1 MNKKYDV
8 LIIGS
13 GIIGSAIAYFL
24 SKEKI
29 NVGVIEKGNIGE
41 ETSSA
46 CDGLVFLQSKKP
58 GISLKLAL
66 ESVHILQQLQDEF
79 ERDIEYEQNGGLV
92 IINSEIE
99 KKALQQKVK
108 EHQAIGL
115 DIQLLDAKETLKI
128 EPFLSKE
135 ILGSTYCRSDGSINP
150 IALTLA
156 FAETAIKSGINF
168 YQSTEIEDF
177 IYENKHIVGV
187 ISNKQEKFFAE
198 KIVLA
203 TGIYSNK
210 ILSKIN
216 IRLPI
221 KPRRGQII
229 VSEPIA
235 PLLNH
240 AILSGRYLAAK
251 LYPEI
256 LQDLTNPLNKMGI
269 GLVIEQA
276 KSGNLLIGS
285 TREFVGENKEVTFQ
299 GIEYI
304 LKHAI
309 SIIPSL
315 KDINIIRTFSG
326 LRPYTMD
333 GLPIISKLIPYN
345 NLIIAAGH
353 EGDGITLSAITGKLV
368 KQIVLEEK
376 LNYNIEDLDYK
387 RFINPKGRI
396 PRACPWVST

>member
-1 MNKKYDV
+1 MKHKYDV
-8 LIIGS
+8 LVIGA

-24 SKEKI
+24 SKEEMK
-29 NVGVIEKGNIGE
+29 VAVFEKRNIGE
-41 ETSSA
+41 GTSNA
-46 CDGLVFLQSKKP
+46 CDGIVFLQSKKP

-66 ESVHILQQLQDEF
+66 ESIHILDKLRHEF
-79 ERDIEYEQNGGLV
+79 ERDFEYEQKGGLV
-92 IINSEIE
+92 IIDSEVE
-99 KKALQQKVK
+99 KKALSQKVK
-108 EHQAIGL
+108 EHQVFGIEVQML
-115 DIQLLDAKETLKI
+115 DTEETLKI
-128 EPFLSKE
+128 EPFLSQE
-135 ILGSTYCRSDGSINP
+135 ILGSTYCKLDGSINP

-156 FAETAIKSGINF
+156 FAETAIKNGIDF
-168 YQSTEIEDF
+168 YPSTEIENF
-177 IYENKHIVGV
+177 IYENSRMIGI
-187 ISNKQEKFFAE
+187 ISNKQEKFFAD

-210 ILSKIN
+210 LLSKIN
-216 IRLPI
+216 IQLPI
-221 KPRRGQII
+221 KPRRGQVI

-240 AILSGRYLAAK
+240 ALLSGRYLAAK
-251 LYPEI
+251 LFPEM
-256 LQDLTNPLNKMGI
+256 LEDMTNPLNQMGI

-285 TREFVGENKEVTFQ
+285 TREFVGENKEITFK

-315 KDINIIRTFSG
+315 IDTNIIRTFSG
-326 LRPYTMD
+326 LRPYTID
-333 GLPIISKLIPYN
+333 GLPIISKLIPYD
-345 NLIIAAGH
+345 NLFIATGH

-376 LNYNIEDLDYK
+376 LNYNIEELDYK
-387 RFINPKGRI
+387 RFL
-396 PRACPWVST
+396 

>member
-177 IYENKHIVGV
+177 IYEN
-187 ISNKQEKFFAE
+187 N
-198 KIVLA
+198 

-216 IRLPI
+216 IQLPI

-240 AILSGRYLAAK
+240 AILSGRYLATK

-299 GIEYI
+299 GIKYI
-304 LKHAI
+304 LEHAT

-315 KDINIIRTFSG
+315 KDINVIRTFSG
-326 LRPYTMD
+326 LRPYTID
-333 GLPIISKLIPYN
+333 GLPIISKLTPYD

-368 KQIVLEEK
+368 KQMVLEKK
-376 LNYNIEDLDYK
+376 LDYNIDKLDYR
-387 RFINPKGRI
+387 RFNNKKH
-396 PRACPWVST
+396 T

>member
-46 CDGLVFLQSKKP
+46 CEGLVFLQSKKP

-66 ESVHILQQLQDEF
+66 ESIHILKQLQGEF
-79 ERDIEYEQNGGLV
+79 ERDIEYEQKGGLV
-92 IINSEIE
+92 IINSEVE
-99 KKALQQKVK
+99 NNVFKQKVK
-108 EHQAIGL
+108 QLQEIGL
-115 DIQLLDAKETLKI
+115 DVQLLDRKRTLKI

-135 ILGSTYCRSDGSINP
+135 ILGSTYCRFDGSINP

-203 TGIYSNK
+203 AGIYSNR

-216 IRLPI
+216 IQLPI
-221 KPRRGQII
+221 KPRRGQVI

-256 LQDLTNPLNKMGI
+256 LQDLTNPQNKMGI

-299 GIEYI
+299 GIKYI
-304 LKHAI
+304 LEHAT

-315 KDINIIRTFSG
+315 KDINVIRTFSG
-326 LRPYTMD
+326 LRPYTID
-333 GLPIISKLIPYN
+333 GLPIISKLTPYD

-368 KQIVLEEK
+368 KQMVLEKK
-376 LNYNIEDLDYK
+376 LDYNIDKLDYR
-387 RFINPKGRI
+387 RFNNKKH
-396 PRACPWVST
+396 T

>member
-66 ESVHILQQLQDEF
+66 ESIHILKQLQGEF
-79 ERDIEYEQNGGLV
+79 ERDIEYEQKGGLV
-92 IINSEIE
+92 IINSEVE
-99 KKALQQKVK
+99 NNVFKQKVK
-108 EHQAIGL
+108 QLQEIGL
-115 DIQLLDAKETLKI
+115 DVQLLDRKRTLKI

-135 ILGSTYCRSDGSINP
+135 ILGSTYCRFDGSINP

-203 TGIYSNK
+203 AGIYSNK

-216 IRLPI
+216 IQLPI
-221 KPRRGQII
+221 KPRRGQVI

-235 PLLNH
+235 SLLNH

-256 LQDLTNPLNKMGI
+256 LQDLTNPLNEMGI

-285 TREFVGENKEVTFQ
+285 TREFVGENKEVTFK

-304 LKHAI
+304 LKHAT

-315 KDINIIRTFSG
+315 KDINVIRTFSG
-326 LRPYTMD
+326 LRPYTID
-333 GLPIISKLIPYN
+333 GLPIISKLTPYD
-345 NLIIAAGH
+345 NLIVATGH

-368 KQIVLEEK
+368 KQMVMEEQ
-376 LNYNIEDLDYK
+376 LDYNIEQLDYS
-387 RFINPKGRI
+387 RFNNVER
-396 PRACPWVST
+396 

>member
-1 MNKKYDV
+1 MNNKYDILV
-8 LIIGS
+8 IGS

-24 SKEKI
+24 SKGKMK
-29 NVGVIEKGNIGE
+29 VAVFEKGNIGE
-41 ETSSA
+41 GTSSA

-66 ESVHILQQLQDEF
+66 ESIHILKQLQHEF

-99 KKALQQKVK
+99 KKALSQKVK
-108 EHQAIGL
+108 EHQRIGL
-115 DIQLLDAKETLKI
+115 DVQLLDTKKTLEI
-128 EPFLSKE
+128 EPFLSRE
-135 ILGSTYCRSDGSINP
+135 ILGSTLCQLDGAINP

-156 FAETAIKSGINF
+156 FAETAIKNGIDF
-168 YQSTEIEDF
+168 YSSTEIENF
-177 IYENKHIVGV
+177 IYENNHIIG
-187 ISNKQEKFFAE
+187 ITSTKQEQFFAD

-210 ILSKIN
+210 LLSKIN
-216 IRLPI
+216 LQLPM
-221 KPRRGQII
+221 KPRRGQVII
-229 VSEPIA
+229 TEPIA

-240 AILSGRYLAAK
+240 ALLSGRYLAAK
-251 LYPEI
+251 LFPEM
-256 LQDLTNPLNKMGI
+256 LEDLTNPLNKMGI
-269 GLVIEQA
+269 GLVIEQT

-285 TREFVGENKEVTFQ
+285 TREFVGENKETTFQ

-326 LRPYTMD
+326 LRPYTID
-333 GLPIISKLIPYN
+333 GLPIISKLIPYD
-345 NLIIAAGH
+345 NLVIATGH

-376 LNYNIEDLDYK
+376 LNYNIEELDYN
-387 RFINPKGRI
+387 RFL
-396 PRACPWVST
+396 